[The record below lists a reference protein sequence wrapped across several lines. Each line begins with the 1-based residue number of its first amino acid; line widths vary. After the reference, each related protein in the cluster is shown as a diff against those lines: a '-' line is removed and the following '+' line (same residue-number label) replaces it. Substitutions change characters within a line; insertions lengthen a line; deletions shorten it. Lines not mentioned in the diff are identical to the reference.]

1 MITLLAAGCVSLHR
15 AFRVRKIAKKHN
27 LISLNLDAKNSIKDG
42 SASFVGF
49 ASVLAG
55 YFGVPYMDSIGG
67 IIIAIY
73 IFFMAY
79 TAIRESALVLL
90 DAIKNPELQD
100 GITKFVEEKFQI
112 NVNDVLLRPMGHA
125 LSIQVHILLDR
136 NMTLDKVDVIVNTM
150 QKAIAEKFEAE
161 EILIIPEP
169 K

>member
-1 MITLLAAGCVSLHR
+1 MSISLHR

-55 YFGVPYMDSIGG
+55 YLGVPYMDSIGG

-73 IFFMAY
+73 IFFMSY
-79 TAIRESALVLL
+79 SAIKESTLVLL
-90 DAIKNPELQD
+90 DAVVNPELQEN
-100 GITKFVEEKFQI
+100 IIKFVEEKFKI
-112 NVNDVLLRPMGHA
+112 DVNDVLVRPLGHA
-125 LSIQVHILLDR
+125 LSIQVHIILDKS
-136 NMTLDKVDVIVNTM
+136 MTLDRVDDIVNKL
-150 QKAIAEKFEAE
+150 QKEIGEKFDAE
-161 EILIIPEP
+161 EILIIPVP